1 MTWSDRKQAPDDVH
15 GGDSMQ
21 EKLSLATR
29 FGESIYYGKPN
40 QKEYLEIARELAK
53 RYDIQMSE
61 ELIEQEAVKWE
72 LGHGG
77 RSGRTAQQFIN
88 HLIGIAK

>member
-1 MTWSDRKQAPDDVH
+1 
-15 GGDSMQ
+15 MQ

-40 QKEYLEIARELAK
+40 QKESLEIARELAK
-53 RYDIQMSE
+53 RYGIQMSE

>member
-1 MTWSDRKQAPDDVH
+1 M
-15 GGDSMQ
+15 
-21 EKLSLATR
+21 SLATR

-40 QKEYLEIARELAK
+40 QKEYLNIATELAK
-53 RYDIQMSE
+53 RYGITMSE
-61 ELIEQEAVKWE
+61 QTIEQEAIKLE

-88 HLIGIAK
+88 HLIGIAE